1 MRRLFF
7 SAVAGALA
15 LTLAASAQQV
25 GPNVNTMSGTDPKT
39 GDAFLQRQNEPA
51 VAISTRNAD
60 HVMLAFN
67 DYRTVDIAL
76 DVTEPDAAV
85 FARAGQKPRREGALT
100 REAVRAQTPA
110 EAWIGLAFSRDRGRT
125 FYNALLPGYPQD
137 PTTVGRSSPVYGD
150 NAATDPILVTGQNGR
165 VYLIALTFDRGGIS
179 RISSTRFTDR
189 NNVEGGEPF
198 YFDFTK
204 QIDQGS
210 MSSKGR
216 FGDKPSAAAYAGSS
230 SAVFSTS
237 GVSKKKKQI
246 VVVPGCERLYT
257 AYTVFEG
264 NDSNGNFRS
273 SIYAAV
279 SASCGESWSNPVK
292 VSGPYSVNGVNYPGT
307 RNQGTTTAVDPD
319 TGEVYIAWRT
329 YSPSGMAYVTSTDGG
344 LTFSA
349 PRSIVSEPIFPF
361 DQRLLKTTDGSN
373 VMTFR
378 SNAYPSLTI
387 YDGKAIV
394 TWSERID
401 LATGASSATGAP
413 RAVVTVGTK
422 SAGGSMTWST
432 RSAVDVQDTGA
443 AGPHQRC
450 EQVLTPNSP
459 TPVVECRATGA
470 QLMPYVAARD
480 GQVAVVYYEARSD
493 AQAPGGIVPATGF
506 ISGMQRQ
513 VDVRGAL
520 VDPVTGVTTTS
531 FQISRY
537 QIDSATGRIK
547 HNPNVPAELGPRVNY
562 ANFPMYLGGI
572 APFIGD
578 YIHAIPLRPDGS
590 GAGFRVAFTSN
601 ETVDPPAA
609 LDFTQYDKPQ
619 QGVLSSCNPGSRN
632 STVMTAEIGTDLVVG
647 SPGTF
652 KQLVNAQNLAVQRA
666 FAVYVENHTAGF
678 RAFRLTVAPTSG
690 VQASFEQ
697 FGAPVTSVDV
707 EILASSSITRTVYLT
722 GAVATGSAV
731 VNVVEIPLV
740 DAANQLIGAQPRGL
754 TASLT
759 LNGDATNPFVG
770 GTGGNPGLADTETH
784 TPQLATPQLGTPQL
798 GTPQIGTPQLGSPQL
813 GTPQLGTPQLGT
825 PQLSTPQLGTPGLGD
840 PTYTDILYK
849 VKNAGNTASG
859 YNALVSLANAPHL
872 TTSGHTFQVFVFR
885 VHRTASVKGC
895 AIGLSQQDQVVYM
908 TPQLGTPQLGTP
920 QLGTPQIGTPQLGTP
935 QLGTPQLGTPQLGTP
950 QLGTPQ
956 LASASFTVAP
966 ADPTPTEH
974 DGTEHGHQEDDELW
988 LGVRITHPTEADGL
1002 AHNNS
1007 AAFYA
1012 ELANAFALAVE
1023 AQAANTG
1030 NTEPDGSFYGPDLR
1044 VLGTPSATPSIVQP
1058 ADVVTLF
1065 PWTLTNAG
1073 NQTSNAPDG
1082 NVSTNIYLSTDPIIT
1097 SADMLL
1103 SDPYVTANGALG
1115 AGQSVAFAAP
1125 QITVPNVAPGTYY
1138 IGILADS
1145 GNEAAESLEDNNAA
1159 VVPITVVAPLA
1170 IDTGTGPG
1178 PFPLPAGVFDSSYAT
1193 PIVGSG
1199 GVGAYTWTIT
1209 GGALPLGLSFTSGT
1223 PSASVTGTPAKVGS
1237 GFFTVTLAD
1246 TAGHTVSRSFSITI
1260 GLPAN
1265 PSLRFTLNPTTSH
1278 AGKKLGLTATP
1289 EVQAYY
1295 VRPVDSAEVGIPGVT
1310 VSVALSTNPTGSS
1323 LLGTT
1328 SGTTGPGGTVKFG
1341 NAWIDYTG
1349 ATATPG
1355 SAAAAAGYVLSA
1367 TSTGL
1372 TSATSSSFTI
1382 LAKRVLIYP
1391 DSFVENHPD
1400 GTGETPN
1407 ERTIAQA
1414 QGYTTVIPTS
1424 AAWSALTTNDFR
1436 QYNAVVI
1443 PDSNHHHNP
1452 IGASAEGLTRAEN
1465 TRATWSPAVAGPK
1478 VIIGTDPIYH
1488 HDLAGPPLLIR
1499 NAINFAS
1506 SSPDTGLFAA
1516 LSTAY
1521 VGATSAN
1528 VVLLDQ
1534 FGTFKATGLESSAA
1548 HVVLSGHPTMVDLTD
1563 ATLSGWGSSVHSWF
1577 DVYPAS
1583 WTVVAVEG
1591 TAGSTRVY
1599 IIADR

>member
-1 MRRLFF
+1 MRGSVFF
-7 SAVAGALA
+7 AVAGAVA

-67 DYRTVDIAL
+67 DYRTVDIAN

-85 FARAGQKPRREGALT
+85 FARAKQGAQPGALT

-137 PTTVGRSSPVYGD
+137 LSTVGKASPIYGD
-150 NAATDPILVTGQNGR
+150 NAATDPILITGQNGR

-204 QIDQGS
+204 EIDRGS
-210 MSSKGR
+210 MASKGR
-216 FGDKPSAAAYAGSS
+216 FGDKPSAAAYAGAP
-230 SAVFSTS
+230 SAAFSTS

-246 VVVPGCERLYT
+246 VTVPGCERLYT

-264 NDSNGNFRS
+264 NDANGNFRS
-273 SIYAAV
+273 AIYAAA

-292 VSGPYSVNGVNYPGT
+292 VSGPYSANGVTYSGT

-329 YSPSGMAYVTSTDGG
+329 YNPSGMAYVTSADGG

-349 PRSIVSEPIFPF
+349 PRSIGAGPIYPY
-361 DQRLLKTTDGSN
+361 DQPLVKTTAGDN

-387 YDGKAIV
+387 YDGKPV
-394 TWSERID
+394 VVWSERVD
-401 LATGASSATGAP
+401 LATGAFSATGMP
-413 RAVVTVGTK
+413 RAVMTIGTK
-422 SAGGSMTWST
+422 NADGSLTWSP
-432 RSAVDVQDTGA
+432 RSTIDLQDGA
-443 AGPHQRC
+443 SLHQRC
-450 EQVLTPNSP
+450 EQVLETPP
-459 TPVVECRATGA
+459 TVVVQCRPTGA

-480 GQVAVVYYEARSD
+480 GQLAVVYYEARSD
-493 AQAPGGIVPATGF
+493 AQAPGGIAPGTGF

-520 VDPVTGVTTTS
+520 VDPLGVRPTTS

-537 QIDSATGRIK
+537 QIDSATGRVK
-547 HNPNVPAELGPRVNY
+547 VNPNAPPELGPRVNY

-601 ETVDPPAA
+601 ETVDPPAF

-652 KQLVNAQNLAVQRA
+652 KQLLNAQGAPVQRA

-678 RAFRLTVAPTSG
+678 RAFRLTVAPTAG

-697 FGAPVTSVDV
+697 FGPPVLSVDV
-707 EILASSSITRTVYLT
+707 EILASSSVTRTVFLT
-722 GAVATGSAV
+722 GNVAAGSAV
-731 VNVVEIPLV
+731 VTATEISLVHPVTQQLMSATPL
-740 DAANQLIGAQPRGL
+740 GL

-759 LNGDATNPFVG
+759 LNADSTNPFVG
-770 GTGGNPGLADTETH
+770 GVGGNPGLANTETH
-784 TPQLATPQLGTPQL
+784 T
-798 GTPQIGTPQLGSPQL
+798 PQL

-825 PQLSTPQLGTPGLGD
+825 PQLGTPQLGTPQLGTPQLGTPQLGTPQPSSPQLGTAGPSD
-840 PTYTDILYK
+840 PNFTDITYQ
-849 VKNAGNTASG
+849 VANVGNTASG

-872 TTSGHTFQVFVFR
+872 QASGHTFQVFVYS
-885 VHRTASVKGC
+885 VHRTASPKGC
-895 AIGLSQQDQVVYM
+895 GIGQSQQDQLIYM

-920 QLGTPQIGTPQLGTP
+920 QLGTPQLGTPQLGTPQLGTPQLGTP

-956 LASASFTVAP
+956 LATASFTVAP
-966 ADPTPTEH
+966 ADPTPDDH
-974 DGTEHGHQEDDELW
+974 DGTEHEHQTVID
-988 LGVRITHPTEADGL
+988 VRLTLRVTHPTEAEGA
-1002 AHNNS
+1002 AHNAD

-1012 ELANAFALAVE
+1012 ELATAFALAIQ

-1030 NTEPDGSFYGPDLR
+1030 STQPDGSFYGPDLR
-1044 VLGTPSATPSIVQP
+1044 AAVTPAPATIIAGPGET
-1058 ADVVTLF
+1058 VTLVPF
-1065 PWTLTNAG
+1065 TLLNAG
-1073 NQTSNAPDG
+1073 NVVSNAPG
-1082 NVSTNIYLSTDPIIT
+1082 GSTTSRIYLSTDNVITAADTPLGSPI
-1097 SADMLL
+1097 
-1103 SDPYVTANGALG
+1103 VTPNDDLG
-1115 AGQSVAFAAP
+1115 PGEQVTVGP
-1125 QITVPNVAPGTYY
+1125 QTFVMPNVAAGNYY
-1138 IGILADS
+1138 VGLLADS
-1145 GNEAAESLEDNNAA
+1145 PNQVAETLEENNF
-1159 VVPITVVAPLA
+1159 VVIPLTVPQLRLKFVSN
-1170 IDTGTGPG
+1170 
-1178 PFPLPAGVFDSSYAT
+1178 PAD
-1193 PIVGSG
+1193 
-1199 GVGAYTWTIT
+1199 
-1209 GGALPLGLSFTSGT
+1209 
-1223 PSASVTGTPAKVGS
+1223 
-1237 GFFTVTLAD
+1237 
-1246 TAGHTVSRSFSITI
+1246 
-1260 GLPAN
+1260 
-1265 PSLRFTLNPTTSH
+1265 SH
-1278 AGKKLGLTATP
+1278 AGKRLALAATP
-1289 EVQAYY
+1289 EVKAYY
-1295 VRPVDSAEVGIPGVT
+1295 VHPTTSAEVPLPGTNVT
-1310 VSVALSTNPTGSS
+1310 VSFNSNPTGAS
-1323 LLGTT
+1323 LFGPT
-1328 SGTTGPGGTVKFG
+1328 SGVTGPAGTVKFG
-1341 NAWIDYTG
+1341 GVWIDYTG
-1349 ATATPG
+1349 PTSTPG
-1355 SAAAAAGYVLSA
+1355 SAAAGAGYTLNANSPDFVSGV
-1367 TSTGL
+1367 SG
-1372 TSATSSSFTI
+1372 SFNV

-1391 DSFVENHPD
+1391 DSFVENLPD
-1400 GTGETPN
+1400 GAGETPN
-1407 ERTIAQA
+1407 ERTVAEA
-1414 QGYTTVIPTS
+1414 QGYITVIPTS
-1424 AAWSALTTNDFR
+1424 AQWDALTADGFR

-1452 IGASAEGLTRAEN
+1452 VGTAAEGLARAES
-1465 TRATWSPAVAGPK
+1465 TRVTWSAAVVGPK
-1478 VIIGTDPIYH
+1478 VVIGTDPVFH
-1488 HDLAGPPLLIR
+1488 QALAGTSLLMR
-1499 NAINFAS
+1499 NGINFAS

-1521 VGATSAN
+1521 FGVTSAN

-1534 FGTFKATGLESSAA
+1534 FGTFRTTSLESSIA
-1548 HVVLSGHPTMVDLTD
+1548 HIDLPGHPTMVDLTD
-1563 ATLSGWGSSVHSWF
+1563 ALLSGWGSSVHSWF

-1583 WTVVAVEG
+1583 WKVVAVEG